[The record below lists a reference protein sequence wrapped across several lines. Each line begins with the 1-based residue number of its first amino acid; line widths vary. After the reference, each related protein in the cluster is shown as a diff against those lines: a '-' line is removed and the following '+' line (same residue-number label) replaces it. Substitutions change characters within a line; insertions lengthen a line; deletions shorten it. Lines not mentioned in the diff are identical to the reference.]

1 MKKLLLLAIASTFS
15 IGAWATDT
23 EKNEYCKHKYEQVT
37 MDVAYKG
44 AGCNFSKETQEHIDR
59 NLQNTYLNCAEHLSE
74 NDRLQIG
81 QQSLALTNVMIKKLG
96 KEQACASNASLYPQ
110 QIYN

>member
-1 MKKLLLLAIASTFS
+1 MKKILLLAVASAFS
-15 IGAWATDT
+15 AEIWATDT
-23 EKNEYCKHKYEQVT
+23 ETNKYCKHKYEQVT
-37 MDVAYKG
+37 MDVAYNN

-74 NDRLQIG
+74 SDRLQIG

-96 KEQACASNASLYPQ
+96 KEKACASNASLYPQ

>member
-1 MKKLLLLAIASTFS
+1 MKKILLLAIASTFS
-15 IGAWATDT
+15 VGVWATDT
-23 EKNEYCKHKYEQVT
+23 ETNEYCKHKYEQVT
-37 MDVAYKG
+37 MDLAYKE
-44 AGCNFSKETQEHIDR
+44 AGCSFSKKTQEHIDQ

-81 QQSLALTNVMIKKLG
+81 KQSLALTNVMIKKLG
-96 KEQACASNASLYPQ
+96 KEKACTSNASLYPK

>member
-1 MKKLLLLAIASTFS
+1 MKKLLLLVIASILS
-15 IGAWATDT
+15 VGAWAADT
-23 EKNEYCKHKYEQVT
+23 ETIEYCKHKYEQIT
-37 MDVAYKG
+37 MDAAYKE
-44 AGCNFSKETQEHIDR
+44 AGCNFSKETQKHIDQ

-81 QQSLALTNVMIKKLG
+81 KQSLVLTSVMIKKLG
-96 KEQACASNASLYPQ
+96 KEKACVSNASLYPS